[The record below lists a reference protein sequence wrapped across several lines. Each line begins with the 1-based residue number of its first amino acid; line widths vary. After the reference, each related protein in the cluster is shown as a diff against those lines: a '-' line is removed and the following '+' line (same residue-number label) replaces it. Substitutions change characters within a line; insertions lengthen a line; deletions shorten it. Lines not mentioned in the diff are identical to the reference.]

1 MLQEDPRRTH
11 LPADPQR
18 IAALYVATNQPV
30 VQPAGRTAQAAQ
42 AAVVALRDRGV
53 FQVVVALTLTESGEN
68 VIYAGPPVR
77 QTEVQQAVE
86 EALTFAESMGFIL
99 DASGWTN
106 LDEAHRA
113 ELLERT
119 PAFWP
124 PGEVEEGEV
133 EEEPQQRAP
142 VEDPLQAVAR
152 LFAAFC
158 ALLLVSCSGMS
169 AAQRA
174 QAAEIHQQLGDNL
187 LNQGDPQGAMKE
199 YLQSVDYD
207 ETPEAHLGLG
217 VIYSWSLGRPEDGE
231 REFKRALEMRP
242 DYAEAMNNLGALY
255 IQRARFAD
263 AIPPLEKA
271 ARDPLYKSRVLAQSN
286 LGWALYK
293 AGQVDRG
300 IGEIK
305 GALAVAPK
313 YCLGWRQLGTIYS
326 EQAKI
331 DDASKA
337 FGRYAEECP
346 DVGDAHLLF
355 GKALARQQRAKEARL
370 EFERCAVPKQ
380 DRDKPIASECA
391 RFLRELGAP

>member
-1 MLQEDPRRTH
+1 MALLEDPEWTH

-18 IAALYVATNQPV
+18 IAALYLATNQPV
-30 VQPAGRTAQAAQ
+30 VQPAGRTAQSAQ
-42 AAVVALRDRGV
+42 AAVVAIREGPV
-53 FQVVVALTLTESGEN
+53 FYVVVALTLAESGEN
-68 VIYAGPPVR
+68 VIYAGPPVGPK
-77 QTEVQQAVE
+77 EVQQAVE
-86 EALTFAESMGFIL
+86 EALNFAESMGFIL

-124 PGEVEEGEV
+124 PAAVEEA
-133 EEEPQQRAP
+133 PQERAP

-152 LFAAFC
+152 LIAAFC
-158 ALLLVSCSGMS
+158 VLLLVSCSGMS
-169 AAQRA
+169 AEQRA

-187 LNQGDPQGAMKE
+187 LSQGDPQGAMKE
-199 YLQSVDYD
+199 YLKSVEFD

-217 VIYSWSLGRPEDGE
+217 VINAWSLGRPEEGE
-231 REFKRALEMRP
+231 KEFKRALEMRP

-255 IQRARFAD
+255 IQRGRFNE
-263 AIPPLEKA
+263 AIAPLEKA
-271 ARDPLYKSRVLAQSN
+271 AKDPLYKSRVLAQSN

-293 AGQVDRG
+293 AGQTDQG

-326 EQAKI
+326 EQGKI
-331 DDASKA
+331 EDASKA
-337 FGRYAEECP
+337 YGQYAESCP
-346 DVGDAHLLF
+346 DVGDAHLMF
-355 GKALARQQRAKEARL
+355 GKVLARQQKAKEARA

-380 DRDKPIASECA
+380 ERDKLVASECA
-391 RFLRELGAP
+391 RFLKELGSP